1 MPNMTKGNGKMTDTF
16 NQAVYSNLLAKI
28 APKVIETEE
37 EYERA
42 LELAEQLTFAK
53 TKTPE
58 ERALYKLLVTLI
70 ETYETQNYPMDES
83 TPHDILQHV
92 MEASGT
98 RQADLVG
105 IIGSSGV
112 VSEVVNGK
120 RSISKAQAKALGDYF
135 KVSPSL
141 FI

>member
-1 MPNMTKGNGKMTDTF
+1 MILTF
-16 NQAVYSNLLAKI
+16 DRATYSNLLAEI
-28 APKVIETEE
+28 APRAIETQE
-37 EYERA
+37 EYDRLLAVAER
-42 LELAEQLTFAK
+42 LTFAK
-53 TKTPE
+53 KLTPE

-70 ETYETQNYPMDES
+70 EVYETENYPIES
-83 TPHDILQHV
+83 EPHEILQHI
-92 MEASGT
+92 MESSGT

-120 RSISKAQAKALGDYF
+120 RAISKAQAKALGDYF
-135 KVSPSL
+135 KISPSL

>member
-1 MPNMTKGNGKMTDTF
+1 MTFTF
-16 NQAVYSNLLAKI
+16 DETAYRNLIAEV

-37 EYERA
+37 EYER
-42 LELAEQLTFAK
+42 LLKVVERLTFAK
-53 TKTPE
+53 NRTPE
-58 ERALYKLLVTLI
+58 QRVLHKLLVKLI
-70 ETYETQNYPMDES
+70 EVYEAQNYPMDLS
-83 TPHDILQHV
+83 VPHEILQQI

-105 IIGSSGV
+105 VIGSSGV

-120 RSISKAQAKALGDYF
+120 RSISKAQARILGDYF

>member
-1 MPNMTKGNGKMTDTF
+1 MTLIFDKNI
-16 NQAVYSNLLAKI
+16 YRNLLAEVVP
-28 APKVIETEE
+28 AAIETEE
-37 EYERA
+37 EYDRV
-42 LELAEQLTFAK
+42 LKVVEQLTFK
-53 TKTPE
+53 KNRTTE
-58 ERALYKLLVTLI
+58 EQALHKLLVILI
-70 ETYETQNYPMDES
+70 EAYETQNYPMDQS
-83 TPHDILQHV
+83 APHEILQHI

-120 RSISKAQAKALGDYF
+120 RSISKAQAKALGEYF

>member
-1 MPNMTKGNGKMTDTF
+1 MTLTF
-16 NQAVYSNLLAKI
+16 DQDAYRNLLTEF
-28 APKVIETEE
+28 APKAIETEE
-37 EYERA
+37 EYERI
-42 LELAEQLTFAK
+42 LNKVEELTFNK
-53 TKTPE
+53 NRTNE
-58 ERALYKLLVTLI
+58 EQALYKLLVILV
-70 ETYETQNYPMDES
+70 EAYETENYPIDQS
-83 TPHDILQHV
+83 APHEILQHI

-112 VSEVVNGK
+112 VSEVVNGR
-120 RSISKAQAKALGDYF
+120 RSISKAQAKALSEYF

>member
-1 MPNMTKGNGKMTDTF
+1 MILTF
-16 NQAVYSNLLAKI
+16 DGATYSKLLAEI
-28 APKVIETEE
+28 APRAIETEE
-37 EYERA
+37 EYDRLLAVAER
-42 LELAEQLTFAK
+42 LTFAK
-53 TKTPE
+53 NLTPE

-70 ETYETQNYPMDES
+70 EVYETENYPIES
-83 TPHDILQHV
+83 EPHQILQHV
-92 MEASGT
+92 MESSGT

-120 RSISKAQAKALGDYF
+120 RAISKAQAKALGDYF
-135 KVSPSL
+135 KISPSL

>member
-1 MPNMTKGNGKMTDTF
+1 MTLTF
-16 NQAVYSNLLAKI
+16 DQAAYSILLAEV

-37 EYERA
+37 EYERT
-42 LELAEQLTFAK
+42 LAVAERLTFCK
-53 TKTPE
+53 NRTPE
-58 ERALYKLLVTLI
+58 EQALHKLIVTLI
-70 ETYETQNYPMDES
+70 EVYEAQNYPMDES
-83 TPHDILQHV
+83 APHEILQHI
-92 MEASGT
+92 MEASDT

-120 RSISKAQAKALGDYF
+120 RSISKAQAKALADYF
-135 KVSPSL
+135 KVTPSL

>member
-1 MPNMTKGNGKMTDTF
+1 MILTF
-16 NQAVYSNLLAKI
+16 DRATYSNLLAEI
-28 APKVIETEE
+28 APMAIETEE
-37 EYERA
+37 EYDRLLAVAER
-42 LELAEQLTFAK
+42 LTFAK
-53 TKTPE
+53 NRTPE

-70 ETYETQNYPMDES
+70 EVYETENYPMDKSE
-83 TPHDILQHV
+83 PHEILQHI
-92 MEASGT
+92 MESSGT

-120 RSISKAQAKALGDYF
+120 RAISKAQAKALGDYF
-135 KVSPSL
+135 KISPSL

>member
-1 MPNMTKGNGKMTDTF
+1 MILTF
-16 NQAVYSNLLAKI
+16 DGATYSQLLAEI
-28 APKVIETEE
+28 APRAIETEE
-37 EYERA
+37 EYDRLLAVAER
-42 LELAEQLTFAK
+42 LTFAK
-53 TKTPE
+53 NLTPE

-70 ETYETQNYPMDES
+70 EVYETENYPMDKSE
-83 TPHDILQHV
+83 PHEILQHI
-92 MEASGT
+92 MESSGT

-120 RSISKAQAKALGDYF
+120 RAISKAQAKALGDYF
-135 KVSPSL
+135 KISPSL

>member
-1 MPNMTKGNGKMTDTF
+1 MMLTF
-16 NQAVYSNLLAKI
+16 DRATYSNLLAEI
-28 APKVIETEE
+28 APQAIETEE
-37 EYERA
+37 EYDRLLAVAER
-42 LELAEQLTFAK
+42 LTFAK
-53 TKTPE
+53 NRTPE

-70 ETYETQNYPMDES
+70 EVYETENYPIES
-83 TPHDILQHV
+83 DPHEILQHI
-92 MEASGT
+92 MESSGT

-120 RSISKAQAKALGDYF
+120 RAISKAQAKALGDYF
-135 KVSPSL
+135 KISPSL

>member
-1 MPNMTKGNGKMTDTF
+1 MILTF
-16 NQAVYSNLLAKI
+16 DGATYSKLLAEI
-28 APKVIETEE
+28 APRAIETEE
-37 EYERA
+37 EYDRLLAVAER
-42 LELAEQLTFAK
+42 LTFAK
-53 TKTPE
+53 KLTPE

-70 ETYETQNYPMDES
+70 EVYETENYPMDKSE
-83 TPHDILQHV
+83 PHEILQHV
-92 MEASGT
+92 MESSGT

-120 RSISKAQAKALGDYF
+120 RTISKAQAKALGDYF
-135 KVSPSL
+135 KISPSL

>member
-1 MPNMTKGNGKMTDTF
+1 MTITF
-16 NQAVYSNLLAKI
+16 DQDAYRNLLTEF
-28 APKVIETEE
+28 APKAIETEE
-37 EYERA
+37 EYERI
-42 LELAEQLTFAK
+42 LNKVEELTFNK
-53 TKTPE
+53 NRTNE
-58 ERALYKLLVTLI
+58 EQALYKLLVILV
-70 ETYETQNYPMDES
+70 EAYETENYPIDQS
-83 TPHDILQHV
+83 APHEILQHI

-112 VSEVVNGK
+112 VSEVVNGR
-120 RSISKAQAKALGDYF
+120 RSISKAQAKALSEYF